1 MAVWDCGELLWTA
14 AVIPGVGLASLRSA
28 IAWDAHVKFRLL
40 LETPRPDEW
49 DMASVWERRSRRWR
63 GIGLVTFAVSILLFV
78 AWIVG
83 RTIF

>member
-1 MAVWDCGELLWTA
+1 MAVWNGEELLRA
-14 AVIPGVGLASLRSA
+14 AAIFLAWASPVALG
-28 IAWDAHVKFRLL
+28 IAWDAHGSFRLL
-40 LETPRPDEW
+40 LDTPRPEEW

-83 RTIF
+83 RTVF